1 MVIVFYLFSLVR
13 IWQRN
18 GDDEISPVTCQSHR
32 IMKNPQCSAVAW
44 WVFGYRARRFDY
56 RRRPLECPLC
66 SHSTFTLLNTH
77 TDTHTN
83 THTLANM
90 CPCFHSFVSNH
101 SDLISPSG
109 GLQCVC
115 ANSCL
120 PSSLALFVSHTHT
133 HTQTHTHA
141 HTHTTYTLPQSIADL
156 LPTSRS
162 FLCNYLTIFPCIV
175 TTISVIHTYIHWET
189 QICSRTHT

>member
-1 MVIVFYLFSLVR
+1 M
-13 IWQRN
+13 
-18 GDDEISPVTCQSHR
+18 
-32 IMKNPQCSAVAW
+32 
-44 WVFGYRARRFDY
+44 FGYRARRFDY

-120 PSSLALFVSHTHT
+120 PSSLALFVSHTH
-133 HTQTHTHA
+133 A
-141 HTHTTYTLPQSIADL
+141 HTHT
-156 LPTSRS
+156 
-162 FLCNYLTIFPCIV
+162 
-175 TTISVIHTYIHWET
+175 HT
-189 QICSRTHT
+189 RTHTRHTPFLSPSLTYSQPVILFCATISQSFPVSSPPSL

>member
-120 PSSLALFVSHTHT
+120 PSSLALFVSHTH
-133 HTQTHTHA
+133 A
-141 HTHTTYTLPQSIADL
+141 HTHT
-156 LPTSRS
+156 
-162 FLCNYLTIFPCIV
+162 
-175 TTISVIHTYIHWET
+175 HT
-189 QICSRTHT
+189 RTHTRHTPFLSPSLTYSQPVVLFCATISQSFPVSSPPSL